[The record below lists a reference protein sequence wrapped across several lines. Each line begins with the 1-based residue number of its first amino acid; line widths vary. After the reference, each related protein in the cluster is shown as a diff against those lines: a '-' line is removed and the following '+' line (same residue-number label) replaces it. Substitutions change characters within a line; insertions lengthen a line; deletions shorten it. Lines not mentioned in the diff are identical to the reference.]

1 MLTPKPPLR
10 YQISNLH
17 ELPGCLSNNSN
28 NLFITVTDIEDE
40 QYLIGTRVKIE
51 HKKYGALFTYMVDAK
66 GSIVSDVQY
75 YNEMSVSQL
84 LGELE
89 RWGFLITYNH
99 PTSKLSD
106 KVVEWLMTVS
116 KMGYDKL
123 RIMSVQDGADVITG
137 NIVYKNYIVVFN
149 VKDLPDWLGINYACT
164 KSEFD
169 EAITSGHAMNL
180 NVIYEQTNHI
190 NFSWLAG
197 FVANIDDV
205 LAQNAGV
212 PHNG

>member
-17 ELPGCLSNNSN
+17 ELPGCLSNNSSH
-28 NLFITVTDIEDE
+28 LRISVADIQDDTYITGIRIEVSH
-40 QYLIGTRVKIE
+40 T
-51 HKKYGALFTYMVDAK
+51 KYGALFTYMVDAI
-66 GSIVSDVQY
+66 GSIVSEVEY
-75 YNEMSVSQL
+75 YNPLSISQL
-84 LGELE
+84 LNELA
-89 RWGFLITYNH
+89 RWGFLVTYN
-99 PTSKLSD
+99 PTKRLNS

-123 RIMSVQDGADVITG
+123 RIMQVQDGTDVITG
-137 NIVYKNYIVVFN
+137 NIIYKNYIVVFN

-169 EAITSGHAMNL
+169 KAITSGHAMNL
-180 NVIYEQTNHI
+180 NIIYEQTNNL
-190 NFSWLAG
+190 NFSWLVG

-205 LAQNAGV
+205 LSQNARMS
-212 PHNG
+212 NG